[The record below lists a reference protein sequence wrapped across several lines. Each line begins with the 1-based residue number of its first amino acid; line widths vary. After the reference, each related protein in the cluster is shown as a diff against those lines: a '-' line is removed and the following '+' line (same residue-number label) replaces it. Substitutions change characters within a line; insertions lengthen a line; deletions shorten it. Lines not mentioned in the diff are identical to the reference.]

1 MRKGHTDTQL
11 WTQALARG
19 IQVQILI
26 QPKKA
31 NALLVLVYV
40 RTMHSSSFSALHHHL
55 NSKNCRGC
63 ILSTQTVHGLPT
75 TQSLKAVI
83 RTADDMKMYIF
94 TTDGSSS
101 FSLKTKVYCSDTDT
115 MKFNH
120 TYIHQV
126 EHVRIV
132 STHDSTNAIQNIH
145 SSSTNSLST
154 GTIGLP
160 SLLCV
165 PAKAGKHSDSFC
177 LALGDL
183 PLADFNGITK
193 SNDTTPPTFF
203 YMNRRNILPRLTRP
217 RAVAAPSAASTLFVC
232 YSLLTCARRPA
243 ACR

>member
-19 IQVQILI
+19 IEVQTLA
-26 QPKKA
+26 QPKKV

-63 ILSTQTVHGLPT
+63 IQSTQTVHGLPT

-83 RTADDMKMYIF
+83 RTTDDMKMYIF

-101 FSLKTKVYCSDTDT
+101 FSLKTKKYCVTTDT
-115 MKFNH
+115 IKFSH
-120 TYIHQV
+120 THIHQV

-160 SLLCV
+160 SSLCL
-165 PAKAGKHSDSFC
+165 PAKAGAFC

-183 PLADFNGITK
+183 PLADFDGITK
-193 SNDTTPPTFF
+193 
-203 YMNRRNILPRLTRP
+203 
-217 RAVAAPSAASTLFVC
+217 
-232 YSLLTCARRPA
+232 
-243 ACR
+243 